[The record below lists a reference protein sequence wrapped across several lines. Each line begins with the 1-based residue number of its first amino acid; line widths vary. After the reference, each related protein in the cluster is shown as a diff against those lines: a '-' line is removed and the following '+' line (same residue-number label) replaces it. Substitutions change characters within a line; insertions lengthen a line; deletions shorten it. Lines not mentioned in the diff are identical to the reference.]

1 MKIALFGATG
11 KTGTLVLYNLLAKS
25 YTVTALVR
33 TPAKITLTSPQLKL
47 VQGDALIL
55 ADVER
60 AIEGCDTVI
69 SVLGLPS
76 LKPSTI
82 LTTSVGNIATA
93 MKNKGVKRIISM
105 GSAGILNEMSALP
118 GLIIG
123 FILRNVLKDHRGS
136 YTILRDS
143 PLEWTVVRPLTL
155 TDGNATGRYRITET
169 GLPKNSRSI
178 SRADVAD
185 FIVHTLEQGTY
196 IRQSPAIAD

>member
-11 KTGTLVLYNLLAKS
+11 KTGTLVLNNLLAKS
-25 YTVTALVR
+25 HTVTALVR
-33 TPAKITLTSPQLKL
+33 TPAKITITSPKLKL
-47 VQGDALIL
+47 VKGDTLVL

-60 AIEGCDTVI
+60 AIEGCDAVI

-82 LTTSVGNIATA
+82 LTSSVGNIATA

-105 GSAGILNEMSALP
+105 GSAGILNEMSGLP
-118 GLIIG
+118 GMIIG
-123 FILRNVLKDHRGS
+123 FILRNVLEDHRGA
-136 YTILRDS
+136 YKVLHDS
-143 PLEWTVVRPLTL
+143 PLEWTVVRPLSL
-155 TDGNATGRYRITET
+155 TDGVSTGRYRITET
-169 GLPKNSRSI
+169 GLPKNGRSI

-185 FIVHTLEQGTY
+185 FIVKTLEQGNY